1 MGQVLLN
8 RNYERLR
15 NFYRIN
21 SLIDYFKLKNKT
33 IKFEDET
40 LHSIKENINNYKLK
54 EQLRLKKIE
63 KLTKILEKIEYKIK
77 LGKY

>member
-1 MGQVLLN
+1 MSQVLLN

-21 SLIDYFKLKNKT
+21 SLKDFFNLKAKAVL
-33 IKFEDET
+33 FEDET
-40 LHSIKENINNYKLK
+40 LNSIKENINNYKLK

-63 KLTKILEKIEYKIK
+63 NLTKILEKIEYKIK